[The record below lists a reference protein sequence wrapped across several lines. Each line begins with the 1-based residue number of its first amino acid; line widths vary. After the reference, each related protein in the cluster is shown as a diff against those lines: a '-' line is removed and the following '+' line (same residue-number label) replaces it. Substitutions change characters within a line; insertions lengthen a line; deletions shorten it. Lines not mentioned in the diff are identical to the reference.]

1 MEESEEEKPIEV
13 IEEVVDQ
20 GNKKKKKKKGKDK
33 EQIPL
38 ETE

>member
-13 IEEVVDQ
+13 IEEEVDQ